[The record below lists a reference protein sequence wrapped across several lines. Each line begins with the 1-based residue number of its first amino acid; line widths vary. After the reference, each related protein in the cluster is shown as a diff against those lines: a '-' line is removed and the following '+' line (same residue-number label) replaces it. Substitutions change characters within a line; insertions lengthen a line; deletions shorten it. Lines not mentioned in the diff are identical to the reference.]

1 MTSTAIAT
9 PPNRRLRALLLM
21 LVAGLV
27 WSTGGLLVR
36 SVSITDGWEIV
47 FWRSLFMVLFMASVL
62 TAWHG
67 ERAPRVV
74 RGIGPAGVLA
84 GFFLSLTFFFFIL
97 SVTRTTV
104 ANTLVIMSIAPFA
117 AAIFARLFVGEMV
130 PSRTWFA
137 MAIAFSGIAVMFA
150 DSLTVGDWLG
160 NLLALGVPLAY
171 ASNLT
176 MLRRFGGAVDMAPT
190 VMIAGLF
197 SIVIALPMGWPI
209 EASWRDI
216 VVLAFMGVVQLGLG
230 CLLMTVATRHLRAA
244 EVGLITLLETI
255 LGPIWVWL
263 GVGERP
269 TDPALVGASIV
280 VGALLA
286 NELFGLIRKRP

>member
-1 MTSTAIAT
+1 MSAVATAA
-9 PPNRRLRALLLM
+9 PRNPRLRALLLM
-21 LVAGLV
+21 FAAGLV

-36 SVSITDGWEIV
+36 SVSIADGWEIV
-47 FWRSLFMVLFMASVL
+47 FWRSLFMVLFMAGVL
-62 TAWHG
+62 AAWHG
-67 ERAPRVV
+67 KRAPRVV
-74 RGIGPAGVLA
+74 RSIGPAGVMA

-117 AAIFARLFVGEMV
+117 AAIFARVFVGEMV
-130 PSRTWFA
+130 PTRTWLA
-137 MAIAFSGIAVMFA
+137 MAIAFVGIAIMFA
-150 DSLTVGDWLG
+150 NSLSVGDWLG

-171 ASNLT
+171 ASNIT
-176 MLRRFGGAVDMAPT
+176 MLRRFGGAVDMAPA

-197 SIVIALPMGWPI
+197 SIVVALPMSWPF
-209 EASWRDI
+209 EATWSDI
-216 VVLAFMGVVQLGLG
+216 FVLAVMGVVQLGVG
-230 CLLMTVATRHLRAA
+230 CLLMTMATRHLRAA

-269 TDPALVGASIV
+269 SDLALFGALAV
-280 VGALLA
+280 VGALIA
-286 NELFGLIRKRP
+286 NELFGLLRKRH